1 MPEHADVLLGRAE
14 AAVELALDAGAS
26 DAWAGANSSRSTS
39 CKVRDGKLEKMQ
51 ESNSRRLSLELYVD
65 GRYFEHSTSD
75 LRDDQLKAFVK
86 EAVALTRALQPDPYR
101 ELPDPEL
108 YKGATKADLDA
119 VDGSLEKL
127 TADERIRRCL
137 EVDGRMAGKDKVIS
151 ASTTLSDG
159 RWEGAG
165 VSSNGFAGTF
175 AATWYGLYGGVTLQG
190 EGDKRPEGGMG
201 ATMRH
206 AEDLPD
212 TKWIGEQALQRAYDR
227 LGAKKGPTMKAT
239 LVVDRLAVTRLIGFL
254 LRPAAGRSVQQGR
267 SLWKDNLGKPLVSK
281 KLEIVDDPHIPR
293 GSGSKPYDMEGLA
306 SKKRTVI
313 KDGALQNYFLDTYYA
328 RKLGMK
334 PTTQSSSNLIVKP
347 GSGTLDDL
355 IANVD
360 KGIYVTSW
368 LGGNSDSTSGE
379 FSLGLRGNLI
389 EKGKL
394 GAAVGEMNV
403 TGDLLDLFSKLVV
416 VGGDVW
422 KHSSIRTPSLV
433 FDGVSFSGA

>member
-1 MPEHADVLLGRAE
+1 M
-14 AAVELALDAGAS
+14 ALDAGAG
-26 DAWAGANSSRSTS
+26 DAWAAANSSRSTT
-39 CKVRDGKLEKMQ
+39 CQVRDGKLEKMQ

-65 GRYFEHSTSD
+65 GRFFEHSTSD
-75 LRDDQLKAFVK
+75 LRDDQLQAFVK

-108 YKGATKADLDA
+108 YDGVTKADLDA
-119 VDGSLEKL
+119 VDDSLASL
-127 TADERIRRCL
+127 TADERLRRCL
-137 EVDGRMAGKDKVIS
+137 EVDARMAGKDKVIS

-165 VSSNGFAGTF
+165 ASSNGFAGGF

-206 AEDLPD
+206 AADIPEA
-212 TKWIGEQALQRAYDR
+212 KWIGDEALQKGRDH
-227 LGAKKGPTMKAT
+227 LGAKKGPTMTAT

-254 LRPAAGRSVQQGR
+254 LRPASGHAVQQGR
-267 SLWKDNLGKPLVSK
+267 SLWKDKLGKPLVSK
-281 KLEIVDDPHIPR
+281 KLELVDDPHIPR
-293 GSGSKPYDMEGLA
+293 ASGSRPYDMEGIA
-306 SKKRTVI
+306 SKKRTMI
-313 KDGALQNYFLDTYYA
+313 KDGALQSFFLDTYYA

-334 PTTQSSSNLIVKP
+334 PTTQSSSNLLVKP
-347 GSGTLDDL
+347 GSGSLEDL

-389 EKGKL
+389 KKGKL
-394 GAAVGEMNV
+394 DAPVSEMNV
-403 TGDLLDLFSKLVV
+403 TGSLLELFSKLAV
-416 VGGDVW
+416 VGDDVW
-422 KHSSIRTPSLV
+422 DYSSIRTPSLV